1 MGDCVTLAISS
12 NYVIHRIELCIREL
26 HQGHAG
32 NETEHLENNIV
43 VGPCP

>member
-12 NYVIHRIELCIREL
+12 NYVIQRIELCIREL

-32 NETEHLENNIV
+32 NETEHLGNNIV
-43 VGPCP
+43 VGSCP